1 MDLKFPVATS
11 DAPRAIGPYSQGV
24 KAGGFVFV
32 SGQVAIDPAT
42 NQLIEGDIR
51 AQTERVLKN
60 VAAILEAAGSSLDQV
75 VKTTVFLKNM
85 EDFAPMNEVYATFFS
100 SEPPAR
106 ATVEASKLPKDML
119 VEIEA
124 IALA

>member
-1 MDLKFPVATS
+1 MDLKFPVSTT

-85 EDFAPMNEVYATFFS
+85 EDFVPMNEVYAGFFA